1 MSIFQRQIALYS
13 LVGDDDDDD
22 DVTINFTSIYIY
34 RPYIYTGIAASIGH
48 VQSLEI
54 YAGIA
59 ASVGLV
65 KSQLVRPSQ
74 MVSNKKISPKHSSK
88 MSQTSRSDICTVYS
102 VSAHFN
108 LNFPGSTGL
117 F

>member
-13 LVGDDDDDD
+13 LVGDDDD

-74 MVSNKKISPKHSSK
+74 MVSNKKIPPKHSSK
-88 MSQTSRSDICTVYS
+88 MFQTSRSDICTVHLVSFKIYS
-102 VSAHFN
+102 HN
-108 LNFPGSTGL
+108 DL